1 MQYILDPTFLFS
13 IFAGLVSVI
22 GGIYLHILWR
32 KQRARLLTDLPL
44 LFGATFA
51 ALGLNFIIM
60 GLMNIGIIPDT
71 LEVLRLRTLFV
82 ISAAVIPL
90 VITLIHIWL
99 SRFRKYF
106 RHIVI
111 AFATYW
117 AIVSIF
123 SPTEQILMLLLVPAM
138 ILPIIAIAVT
148 FTITWKT
155 GRLKEVKS
163 ELLVLSSILIGLS
176 QVGKLVLVS
185 IGLEFI
191 ADIMSAL
198 GTILGTIGLANPWYR
213 RSLLQKPKQSPEK
226 TTHPVATRY

>member
-1 MQYILDPTFLFS
+1 MQYILDATFLFS
-13 IFAGLVSVI
+13 IFAGLISVI
-22 GGIYLHILWR
+22 GGFYLYILWR
-32 KQRARLLTDLPL
+32 KQRVRLVTDLPL

-99 SRFRKYF
+99 SRFKKYYT
-106 RHIVI
+106 HMII

-117 AIVSIF
+117 TITTIF

-163 ELLVLSSILIGLS
+163 EMLVVSAILIGLS

-191 ADIMSAL
+191 ADILSAL
-198 GTILGTIGLANPWYR
+198 GTIMGTVGLANPWYR
-213 RSLLQKPKQSPEK
+213 RSIVQKAKPSSDNLAHETAPS
-226 TTHPVATRY
+226 V